1 MNKVGYPANSFY
13 VYQQVYDEN
22 GKPIENEFVDR
33 NGDGIINSSDKYI
46 YQKPAADF
54 LMGLTSK
61 MTWKAWDFSFSLR
74 SSLNN
79 YVYYDFLA
87 GKANSALQAC
97 SQTWLIRTQLR
108 KPLNWALPE
117 KEITT

>member
-1 MNKVGYPANSFY
+1 MIQTYYVETGDKISRGNNTKVQVNKVGYPANSFY

-22 GKPIENEFVDR
+22 GKPIESEFVDR

-61 MTWKAWDFSFSLR
+61 NDLESM
-74 SSLNN
+74 
-79 YVYYDFLA
+79 
-87 GKANSALQAC
+87 GLQLLT
-97 SQTWLIRTQLR
+97 SQQSEQLC
-108 KPLNWALPE
+108 LL
-117 KEITT
+117 